1 MAAAAAHGAAAFF
14 RHYVLRAGF
23 LDGWAGFLIA
33 LSNFEGTFY
42 RYAKFHER
50 HAALGKE
57 PPLPDSLK
65 R

>member
-1 MAAAAAHGAAAFF
+1 
-14 RHYVLRAGF
+14 VLRAGF